1 MVPFRLLGG
10 SSLLRQAG
18 YQKPKSGALLDGL
31 ISVIRPL
38 FMRRMWWQV
47 TSVHLE
53 LYPACQVRSR
63 SLP

>member
-1 MVPFRLLGG
+1 MVPFRLSGA

-31 ISVIRPL
+31 ISVIRLL
-38 FMRRMWWQV
+38 FMRRMEWQV

-53 LYPACQVRSR
+53 LYPPCRVRSR